1 MNASGVRATS
11 SPLAATLPDAWT
23 AGVASSTFAASRR
36 GCGMKAFLALLHRDL
51 LVARRQLVIFLVRTL
66 IQPAFLVFV
75 LGYLMPQM
83 QLVHPSIQGVL
94 IPGMVG
100 LSMFFAGMQAVTF
113 PLIDDFGYSG
123 ELDDR
128 LMAPIGVR
136 YVAIEKIL
144 VGALHALLAGAMV
157 LPLSAM
163 LVPFQQILPW
173 NELVPFLLDGLAV
186 ALLSSSFG
194 LFLGVLI
201 PPRKLGVVT
210 AAVVAPLLF
219 LGCTYYPWKAL
230 AVFPV
235 LQRAVL
241 LNPLVY
247 ACEGLRGVLT
257 PTLPHMEVLWS
268 VIGTLISLL
277 LLAVVGVRRFERK
290 LTE

>member
-1 MNASGVRATS
+1 MNF
-11 SPLAATLPDAWT
+11 P
-23 AGVASSTFAASRR
+23 AASAPSVSAPGSQLPAPHSLHLHPAPLCTASLIRT
-36 GCGMKAFLALLHRDL
+36 FLALLHRDL
-51 LVARRQLVIFLVRTL
+51 LVGRRQVGIFLVRTL

-75 LGYLMPQM
+75 LGYLMPRM
-83 QLVHPSIQGVL
+83 QLVHPSMQYVL

-113 PLIDDFGYSG
+113 PLIDDFGYSR

-136 YVAIEKIL
+136 FVALEKIL
-144 VGALHALLAGAMV
+144 VGAAHALLAGAAV

-163 LVPFQQILPW
+163 LIPFQQILPV
-173 NELVPFLLDGLAV
+173 NEVGPLLGEGLAV

-194 LFLGVLI
+194 LFLGVII
-201 PPRKLGVVT
+201 PPRKIGVTT

-219 LGCTYYPWKAL
+219 LGCTYYPWKSL
-230 AVFPV
+230 AAFPV
-235 LQRAVL
+235 LQRVVL

-257 PTLPHMEVLWS
+257 PTLPHMDLVWS
-268 VIGTLISLL
+268 VTGTVVSLL
-277 LLAVVGVRRFERK
+277 LLATVGIYRFEQK
-290 LTE
+290 LMD

>member
-1 MNASGVRATS
+1 MNLPGAPAVSPSLSAPAPEAWRQGVNGQSFVT
-11 SPLAATLPDAWT
+11 
-23 AGVASSTFAASRR
+23 SRR
-36 GCGMKAFLALLHRDL
+36 GCAVKTFVALLHRDL
-51 LVARRQLVIFLVRTL
+51 LVGRRQLGIFLIRTL

-75 LGYLMPQM
+75 LGYLMPRM
-83 QLVHPSIQGVL
+83 QLVHPSMQYVL

-144 VGALHALLAGAMV
+144 VGAVHALLAGTMV
-157 LPLSAM
+157 LPLAAF
-163 LVPFQQILPW
+163 LIPLRQLLPW
-173 NELVPFLLDGLAV
+173 HAIIPFMADGLAV

-230 AVFPV
+230 AAFPV
-235 LQRAVL
+235 LQQVVL

-257 PTLPHMEVLWS
+257 PNLPHMNLFWS
-268 VIGTLISLL
+268 VTGTLVSLL
-277 LLAVVGVRRFERK
+277 LLAVIGVRRFERK

>member
-1 MNASGVRATS
+1 MNVPGPADPPS
-11 SPLAATLPDAWT
+11 LAAASPEIWQERI
-23 AGVASSTFAASRR
+23 AGQAMASSRR
-36 GCGMKAFLALLHRDL
+36 GCAVKTFLALLHRDL
-51 LVARRQLVIFLVRTL
+51 LVGRRQVGIFLIRTL

-75 LGYLMPQM
+75 LGYLMPRM
-83 QLVHPSIQGVL
+83 QLVHPSMQFLL

-144 VGALHALLAGAMV
+144 VGAVHALLAGTMV
-157 LPLSAM
+157 LPLSA
-163 LVPFQQILPW
+163 LLIPFQHILPW
-173 NELVPFLLDGLAV
+173 NEILPLMLDGLAV

-201 PPRKLGVVT
+201 PPRKLGVTT

-230 AVFPV
+230 AAFPV
-235 LQRAVL
+235 LQRLVL

-257 PTLPHMEVLWS
+257 PTLPHMNLVWS
-268 VIGTLISLL
+268 VTGTLVSLA
-277 LLAVVGVRRFERK
+277 LLATIGVHRFERK